1 MNAYAWNIGSKVSF
15 FSLLFFL
22 ILFVKQTMESTG
34 VGFWYASFG
43 VGCFLLEYSH
53 VRHLR
58 YGDICCFN
66 LASSVPMKYGTFK
79 NSMVQVEGGIKA
91 GIVDCKVSSVSSVN
105 LIKGSRVSETTT
117 PDLIDHLLC
126 VGLVP
131 AGRSCP
137 HGKNRSSPNALLVL
151 LSEFPLASSEELSR
165 PSAFTAQRT
174 CSNLADR

>member
-1 MNAYAWNIGSKVSF
+1 M
-15 FSLLFFL
+15 
-22 ILFVKQTMESTG
+22 ILFVKQTTESSG
-34 VGFWYASFG
+34 VGIWCASFG
-43 VGCFLLEYSH
+43 VWCSLLEYSH

-58 YGDICCFN
+58 YGDICSFN
-66 LASSVPMKYGTFK
+66 LASSLPMKYGTFK
-79 NSMVQVEGGIKA
+79 KIYGTGRGWYKSWRRRLQDKEGRGERGSI
-91 GIVDCKVSSVSSVN
+91 SSVN

-117 PDLIDHLLC
+117 PDLINHLLC

-137 HGKNRSSPNALLVL
+137 HGKNRSSPDTLLVL

-174 CSNLADR
+174 CSNLANR